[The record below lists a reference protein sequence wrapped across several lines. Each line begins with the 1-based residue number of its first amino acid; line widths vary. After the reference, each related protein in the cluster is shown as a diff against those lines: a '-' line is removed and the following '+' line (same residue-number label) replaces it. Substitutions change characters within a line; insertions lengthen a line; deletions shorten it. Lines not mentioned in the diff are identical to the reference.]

1 MKLEKM
7 TFEEIYLIYFN
18 EFLTIGK
25 MAEYYKVNKELLT
38 HWIDCGRTANNSKA
52 ENWEELQEY
61 INNLYLNII

>member
-18 EFLTIGK
+18 EFLTIDK
-25 MAEYYKVNKELLT
+25 MAEYYKVNKELLAY
-38 HWIDCGRTANNSKA
+38 WIDCGRTANNSKA